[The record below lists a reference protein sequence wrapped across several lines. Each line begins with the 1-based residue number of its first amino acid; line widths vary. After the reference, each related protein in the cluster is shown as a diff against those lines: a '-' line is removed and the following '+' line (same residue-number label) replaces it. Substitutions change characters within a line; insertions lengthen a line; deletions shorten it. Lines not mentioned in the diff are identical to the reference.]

1 MLSFWIFTLSI
12 ISKLPVLFKIMS
24 THIHL
29 NILYYS
35 FEQVGKALEM
45 ISMYDK
51 ALKMYEEDEAVDEEA
66 ISIRYEKVCRV
77 V

>member
-1 MLSFWIFTLSI
+1 
-12 ISKLPVLFKIMS
+12 MS

-29 NILYYS
+29 IILYYS

>member
-1 MLSFWIFTLSI
+1 M
-12 ISKLPVLFKIMS
+12 
-24 THIHL
+24 
-29 NILYYS
+29 YYC

-51 ALKMYEEDEAVDEEA
+51 ALKKYEEDETVDEEA